1 MGRTRAT
8 GGPAWYEVETPLS
21 LFARN
26 HNNMRNREGFQLSKR
41 KHAGTSWVRIV
52 VAAAVAGSAFAL
64 TGSSYAAEKTPVR
77 IGVTNASSDVA
88 FHIGDDRGF
97 FAEEGLAPEYIPF
110 KSATDMVAPL
120 ATGQLDVGGGGA
132 SAALYNAAARG
143 LELRIVA
150 DKGSMPAGYGYM
162 LLVVRKDLVDSGKVK
177 SFADLKGLKIGNSSS
192 GGSGDALLN
201 AALIK
206 GGLKFSDVT
215 RVYMSFPQLGVA
227 FKNRAIDAAFLTE
240 PNASEPV
247 KAGDAVKFAR
257 GDEIYPDQALA
268 VILYGPLLLKK
279 RDIGQRFMN
288 AYLCGPSPFMD
299 VARVVASEHWPSE
312 SIHREYFAADA
323 QVVVAPGQ
331 DFEVTLAR
339 SGGTYRV
346 PPDKTIIEVLAQHGI
361 AVDVSCE
368 QGVCGTCL
376 TGVLGGTPDHRDA
389 FLTEDEKR
397 SGLKMLPCV
406 SRAESE
412 RLVLDL

>member
-1 MGRTRAT
+1 MVSGRPPIYWAGREQ
-8 GGPAWYEVETPLS
+8 PAGRRGARLKTPLS
-21 LFARN
+21 LLARN
-26 HNNMRNREGFQLSKR
+26 HNNMRNREGFPLSKR
-41 KHAGTSWVRIV
+41 KHAATTWVRIV
-52 VAAAVAGSAFAL
+52 VAAAVAGSAFAP
-64 TGSSYAAEKTPVR
+64 TGSSFGAEKTPVK

-247 KAGDAVKFAR
+247 QAGDAVKFAR

-268 VILYGPLLLKK
+268 VILYGPLLLKN

-288 AYLCGPSPFMD
+288 AYLKAVRVYNDALKGGRLAGEEGDYVIDMLVKNTNVKDRNILRNMVPQGPNPAGAVNIKSLGDDYTFYKSQGLIPKDIDPNSIVDNSF
-299 VARVVASEHWPSE
+299 AEAAS
-312 SIHREYFAADA
+312 AKL
-323 QVVVAPGQ
+323 GQ
-331 DFEVTLAR
+331 
-339 SGGTYRV
+339 YRQ
-346 PPDKTIIEVLAQHGI
+346 TTQ
-361 AVDVSCE
+361 
-368 QGVCGTCL
+368 
-376 TGVLGGTPDHRDA
+376 
-389 FLTEDEKR
+389 
-397 SGLKMLPCV
+397 
-406 SRAESE
+406 
-412 RLVLDL
+412 